1 MSESAGRVRGA
12 RLPPRLGPP
21 PATTSTNPHTQLD
34 QQPEDDAIRAKLAQ
48 LAFSLPQVVER
59 PSLVSVPGA
68 RGLWLDESVTRP
80 RTGAFMIGREFAQLH
95 PAPDFSL
102 HMILPPDL
110 VADAIRA
117 GWAELHPVAR
127 RGLIP
132 ATTVMVYAPRDAGEL
147 ETVGLLLEASYR
159 FALGPSHGGPSERP

>member
-1 MSESAGRVRGA
+1 MV
-12 RLPPRLGPP
+12 
-21 PATTSTNPHTQLD
+21 
-34 QQPEDDAIRAKLAQ
+34 
-48 LAFSLPQVVER
+48 
-59 PSLVSVPGA
+59 
-68 RGLWLDESVTRP
+68 
-80 RTGAFMIGREFAQLH
+80 GREFAHLH

-102 HMILPPDL
+102 HMTLPPDL

-132 ATTVMVYAPRDAGEL
+132 ATTVMVYAPRDAVEL

-159 FALGPSHGGPSERP
+159 FALGPSQGGLP